1 MDWLF
6 GEPRLDDLLSD
17 PVIAVAMARDGV
29 DPASLRLLMR
39 DVDRARTAGLSE
51 AHASHGA
58 ARDCMTAGAG

>member
-17 PVIAVAMARDGV
+17 PVIALAMARDGV
-29 DPASLRLLMR
+29 DPASLRSLMR

-51 AHASHGA
+51 AHALPLMAQHE
-58 ARDCMTAGAG
+58 TA

>member
-29 DPASLRLLMR
+29 DPASVRSLMR
-39 DVDRARTAGLSE
+39 DVDRARTAGGLSE
-51 AHASHGA
+51 AHALPLMAQHE
-58 ARDCMTAGAG
+58 TA